1 MVNSDVD
8 GYEETMRGTLWS
20 CSVALLGLSVAA
32 ACSDPAAG
40 GPGGAS
46 GGAPAAGGG
55 PGLGGDT
62 GLGGLPGAGGTA
74 VVPPMPVAPIL
85 NGTRYAFSFGETLF
99 EVDPNVGARIT
110 TLSLGGIN
118 LLSGPELDAS
128 NYGATFWPSPQSGW
142 NSSGWPPPP
151 EIDTGPYTASADA
164 TSVTMVGSPN
174 QNVGVAVT
182 KQFLADA
189 GTGVITVG
197 YTVYNASSAPVSV
210 APWEVARVAARG
222 LIFFPAGAVTS
233 PGSSMTPLPLQTGP
247 QAIWLDFATAGV
259 SGGDYK
265 SFADGGLGGWLAYL
279 DGDLLFLR
287 SFADIPVSS
296 HAPGHGEI
304 EIYTNGQYAELE
316 VQGAYQS
323 IPVGGTVQWIVYWR
337 VTRVPAT
344 VPRAAGSA
352 ELVAYVQSLLG
363 Q

>member
-1 MVNSDVD
+1 
-8 GYEETMRGTLWS
+8 MRDTLCLGS
-20 CSVALLGLSVAA
+20 IVVVGLLAA
-32 ACSDPAAG
+32 VACSAPAAG
-40 GPGGAS
+40 GPEGAS

-62 GLGGLPGAGGTA
+62 AAVGGLSGVGGSA
-74 VVPPMPVAPIL
+74 VVTPVPVTPTMS
-85 NGTRYAFSFGETLF
+85 GTRYAFSFGETLF

-118 LLSGPELDAS
+118 LLTGPEVNAS
-128 NYGATFWPSPQSGW
+128 NYGATFWPSPQSSW

-151 EIDTGPYTASADA
+151 EIDNGPYTASAD
-164 TSVTMVGSPN
+164 SEMVTMVGSPN
-174 QNVGVAVT
+174 QNVGLGVT

-189 GTGVITVG
+189 ASGVITVG
-197 YTVYNASSAPVSV
+197 YTVYNTGTAPVSV

-222 LIFFPAGAVTS
+222 LVFFSAGAVTS

-259 SGGDYK
+259 SSGDYK
-265 SFADGGLGGWLAYL
+265 SSADGGPGGWLAYL

-287 SFADIPVSS
+287 NFPDVPLSS

-304 EIYTNGQYAELE
+304 EIYTNGQYMELE
-316 VQGAYQS
+316 IQGAYQS
-323 IPVGGTVQWIVYWR
+323 IPVGGNVQWIVYWR
-337 VTRVPAT
+337 VVRMPAT
-344 VPRAAGSA
+344 VPRTAGSA